1 MILTS
6 HYIANSILFSV
17 LVAGEELTNPQFIYL
32 ILNASLI
39 FIVGIGLTIWKIF
52 QSKKGS

>member
-1 MILTS
+1 MILTLY
-6 HYIANSILFSV
+6 YIANNRLFSV
-17 LVAGEELTNPQFIYL
+17 FVAGEELTNPQFIYL

>member
-6 HYIANSILFSV
+6 DYISNNILFSV